1 MARLIEELGNAIEET
16 KPRRFWFDKLPKNL
30 QNELYEVRKEYH
42 AGNISVGSKTIA
54 VALVKML
61 ERRSVRIGHDSVKK
75 WLLKNS
81 EKNSPT
87 S

>member
-1 MARLIEELGNAIEET
+1 MAKLIEELDNAIEET
-16 KPRRFWFDKLPKNL
+16 KLKRSWFDKLPKNL
-30 QNELYEVRKEYH
+30 QTELFEVRKEYH

-61 ERRSVRIGHDSVKK
+61 GRRSVRIGHDSVRK

-81 EKNSPT
+81 EKNSPA